1 MKTMRRRPLTITEIL
16 IWAAHHRAVTGN
28 WPTKDSGC
36 IIGALFET
44 WIAVDTA
51 LRVGLRTL
59 PGGSSLAQLLAEKR
73 GVRNIRD
80 LPPLSVERILEWAD
94 GYFQR
99 KGSWPTIASG
109 AIINSGGETWRRV
122 DQALRSG
129 IRGLP
134 GGSSLARLLKKHRG
148 VRNRKQLSPFTEE
161 IILEWADAHFQRTS
175 EWPHKNSGP
184 ITDSP
189 GDTWMAVDMAL
200 CKGRRQLP
208 GGSSL
213 ALLLAEKR
221 GVPHRAMRPDLTIEL
236 ILAWADAFFARTGR
250 WPNLESGPILEAP
263 EETWSSVN
271 HALRSKSRGLT
282 VKTTLAKLLA
292 EERGVRNLVSIPR
305 LKRKQ
310 ILRWAK
316 AHFRRTGQWPTKDS
330 GPIHEAP
337 GETWAAV
344 DAALNQGLRGLRPAG
359 SSLAKLL
366 AESVGKVNI
375 QDMPPLTKR
384 QILAWADA
392 HYRRTGTWP
401 NTASGAVTDAPGERW
416 DLIDNALRIGRRGQ
430 PGGSSLLQLLAKKR
444 GVRNTANLR
453 PFTEEEILQWAELHF
468 QRTGSWPKYYSGPIA
483 DAPGETWG
491 AVENALRF
499 GRRGMAGGSS
509 LAKLL
514 KAAGKNSR
522 AFTAAFS

>member
-16 IWAAHHRAVTGN
+16 LWAAHHRAVTGK

-44 WIAVDTA
+44 WSAVDTA
-51 LRVGLRTL
+51 LRDGLRSL

-80 LPPLSVERILEWAD
+80 LPALTEHQILEWAD
-94 GYFQR
+94 EYFQR

-109 AIINSGGETWRRV
+109 AITSSGGETWNRV

-129 IRGLP
+129 IRDLP
-134 GGSSLARLLKKHRG
+134 GGSSLARLLKEHRG
-148 VRNRKQLSPFTEE
+148 VRNRKQLPPLTEE
-161 IILEWADAHFQRTS
+161 KVWQWADARQVRTG
-175 EWPHKNSGP
+175 EWPDAKSGP

-189 GDTWMAVDMAL
+189 GDTWLAVDMAL
-200 CKGRRQLP
+200 RHGRRKMP

-213 ALLLAEKR
+213 ARFLAAKR
-221 GVPHRAMRPDLTIEL
+221 GLQNRPDLSVEL

-250 WPNLESGPILEAP
+250 WPNLESGPILESP
-263 EETWSSVN
+263 EETWGGVN
-271 HALRSKSRGLT
+271 RALSRKSRGLT

-292 EERGVRNLVSIPR
+292 KERGVRNLVNLPR
-305 LKRKQ
+305 LKRRQ
-310 ILRWAK
+310 IIRWAK
-316 AHFRRTGQWPTKDS
+316 AHRQRTGQWPTTNS
-330 GPIHEAP
+330 GPILEAP

-344 DAALNQGLRGLRPAG
+344 DAALNQGHRGLRPAG

-366 AESVGKVNI
+366 AESVGRVNI

-392 HYRRTGTWP
+392 HFQRTGTWP
-401 NTASGAVTDAPGERW
+401 NTTSGVVTDAPGERW

-468 QRTGSWPKYYSGPIA
+468 QRTGSWPKYYSGPIT

-499 GRRGMAGGSS
+499 GRRGMPGGSS

-514 KAAGKNSR
+514 KRAGKNTR
-522 AFTAAFS
+522 TFTAASS

>member
-16 IWAAHHRAVTGN
+16 LWSAHHRAVTGK

-44 WIAVDTA
+44 WSAVDTA
-51 LRVGLRTL
+51 LRDGLRTL

-80 LPPLSVERILEWAD
+80 LPALTEEQILEWAD
-94 GYFQR
+94 IYFR
-99 KGSWPTIASG
+99 RNGSWPTIASG
-109 AIINSGGETWRRV
+109 AIANSGGETWRRV

-129 IRGLP
+129 IRDLP
-134 GGSSLARLLKKHRG
+134 GGSSLARLLKEHRG
-148 VRNRKQLSPFTEE
+148 VRNRKQLPPLTEE
-161 IILEWADAHFQRTS
+161 KVWQWAQARQERTG
-175 EWPHKNSGP
+175 EWPDAKSGP

-189 GDTWMAVDMAL
+189 GDTWLAVDMAL
-200 CKGRRQLP
+200 RHGRRKMP

-213 ALLLAEKR
+213 ARFLAAKR
-221 GVPHRAMRPDLTIEL
+221 GLQNRPDLSVEL

-263 EETWSSVN
+263 EETWGGVN
-271 HALRSKSRGLT
+271 HALRRKSRGLT
-282 VKTTLAKLLA
+282 VKCTLAKLLA
-292 EERGVRNLVSIPR
+292 EERGVRNLVNMPR

-310 ILRWAK
+310 IIRWAK
-316 AHFRRTGQWPTKDS
+316 AHFRRTRQWPTSDS
-330 GPIHEAP
+330 GSIHEAP

-366 AESVGKVNI
+366 AESVGKVNTH
-375 QDMPPLTKR
+375 DMLPLSKKK
-384 QILAWADA
+384 ILAWAVA
-392 HYRRTGTWP
+392 HHERTGLWP
-401 NTASGAVTDAPGERW
+401 TTNSGPVTDVPGERW
-416 DLIDNALRIGRRGQ
+416 DLIDNALRVGHRGL
-430 PGGSSLLQLLAKKR
+430 PGGSSLLQLLVKKL
-444 GVRNTANLR
+444 GVRNTANL
-453 PFTEEEILQWAELHF
+453 PPLTEEEILHWANCHF
-468 QRTGSWPKYYSGPIA
+468 QRTGFWPKYDSGAIQ

-499 GRRGMAGGSS
+499 GRRGMPGGSS

-514 KAAGKNSR
+514 KAAGKNFRS
-522 AFTAAFS
+522 FLAANS